1 MFSKLSQNKKSGFT
15 LIEMLVF
22 LFIFVVTVVA
32 FYQAFA
38 LGINYILESK
48 NRIAA
53 AEVANEKMEIIR
65 SLPYASIGT
74 KTPNGSGGW
83 IYGIPSGDILST
95 EAVSENGHAFT
106 VTTLVQ
112 NIADPIDGNPL
123 STGDYKRARVQVSW
137 SPTNDPQKSVFVIST
152 FVPQGLS
159 TAAGGDVS
167 VNVQDDTGAP
177 IGQASVIL
185 SNPVTDVLQ
194 TYPADAGGNAKF
206 LGVPQDTTGNYN
218 IQISK
223 AGYFPVQT
231 YPPYNPLVPGSFTPV
246 DKNLSVTNG
255 TLWPVTI
262 TTDKLATLT
271 IDTKDMLGNSLPN
284 VNFSLAGGRVMG
296 TTVPAGAPV
305 YSYSGNLNSG
315 SSGKVAVTNPSGIS
329 GGTYTFTV
337 ASPPANFQFV
347 KLDASTTKPAAFPL
361 APGATSEVRALFED
375 TTKDSF
381 MGTVIDQSNNL
392 PIQGATVELANVAS
406 SYDVTLTTDQF
417 GNVYFPDNT
426 APLTPVQY
434 TVTVKATN
442 YDDLTGGTVTINKLT
457 TKTFSMTKS

>member
-1 MFSKLSQNKKSGFT
+1 MSLRLAATKKSGFT

-38 LGINYILESK
+38 LGITYVLESK

-53 AEVANEKMEIIR
+53 TEVANEKMEIIR
-65 SLPYASIGT
+65 SLPYANIGT
-74 KTPNGSGGW
+74 KTSNGHGGW
-83 IYGIPSGDILST
+83 EYGIPSGDILSSET
-95 EAVSENGHAFT
+95 VSENGHTFT

-137 SPTNDPQKSVFVIST
+137 DPGNDPKKSVFVVST

-159 TAAGGDVS
+159 TASGGDVS

-177 IGQASVIL
+177 IGQASVTL
-185 SNPVTDVLQ
+185 SDAVTSVLQ
-194 TYPADAGGNAKF
+194 TYPADDGGNAKF

-218 IQISK
+218 VQISK

-231 YPPYNPLVPGSFTPV
+231 YPPYNPLTPGSFTPV
-246 DKNLSVTNG
+246 DKNIAVTNG

-305 YSYSGNLNSG
+305 YSYSGNLSSG
-315 SSGKVAVTNPSGIS
+315 SSGKVSVTNPSGIS

-337 ASPPANFQFV
+337 ASPPANFQFL
-347 KLDASTTKPAAFPL
+347 KLDASTTNPAAFPL
-361 APGATSEVRALFED
+361 QPGANLEATALFED
-375 TTKDSF
+375 TTKDSLLA
-381 MGTVIDQSNNL
+381 TVVDSANSL
-392 PIQGATVELANVAS
+392 PIQGATVELVNAAS
-406 SYDVTLTTDQF
+406 SYDVTHTTDQF
-417 GNVYFPDNT
+417 GNAYFPDNT

-442 YDDLTGGTVTINKLT
+442 FDDSTGGTVTINKLT